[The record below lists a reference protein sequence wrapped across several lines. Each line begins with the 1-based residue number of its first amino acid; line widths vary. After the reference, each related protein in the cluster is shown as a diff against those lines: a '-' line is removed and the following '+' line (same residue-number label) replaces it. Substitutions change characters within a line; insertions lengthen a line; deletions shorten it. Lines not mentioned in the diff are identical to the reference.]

1 MKTYNQFVTEAYA
14 HSGTINEFNVGGF
27 VKDRI
32 AGARQGIQNF
42 KKNPIRS
49 IRGAG
54 MGLLK
59 YGVKDDIAASG
70 INVLRRATGN
80 NPRVRGALD
89 AAEFVAPMVPW
100 RKAAAFAAKPAAIA
114 GAAILATPTS
124 TSRYDQV
131 TGPNAYYNRP
141 GYKKPTQGK

>member
-1 MKTYNQFVTEAYA
+1 MKTYNQFVTEAYT

-141 GYKKPTQGK
+141 GYKKPTKGK